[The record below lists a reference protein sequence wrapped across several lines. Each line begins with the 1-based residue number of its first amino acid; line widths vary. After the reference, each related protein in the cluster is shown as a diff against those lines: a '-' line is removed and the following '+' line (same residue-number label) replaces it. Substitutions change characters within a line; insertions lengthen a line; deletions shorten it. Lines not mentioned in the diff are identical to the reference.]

1 MGGSLTLGKRAPVSR
16 ERAVELGGPCRLQVR
31 AAREGGAED
40 RQVRF
45 VAGPQFALEL
55 GPPVRPAV
63 LRGDLNFVQAQLNDA
78 RADRHVPLETHL
90 AEGGQSGERVA
101 AHRIE
106 EAVPGVAGRPDAGI
120 VAGAG
125 VALELEPA
133 MDSAGTPPREGLQ
146 GEPAPTGRRA
156 DPGREPRS
164 AKRPAGGVQVS
175 VLDFDAPRGL
185 ERDDAG
191 QPGRRVEDQLPDR
204 RGVED
209 GQLELDL
216 LGAEPVARD
225 CDAAV
230 SPRRRSAA
238 PPSVDPRGPA
248 SGGRSWGR

>member
-1 MGGSLTLGKRAPVSR
+1 MGGSLTLGKRVPVSR
-16 ERAVELGGPCRLQVR
+16 ERAVELGGCGRLQAR
-31 AAREGGAED
+31 TAREDGAED

-45 VAGPQFALEL
+45 VAGPQLALEL

-78 RADRHVPLETHL
+78 RADRDVPLETPL
-90 AEGGQSGERVA
+90 AEGGESRERIA
-101 AHRIE
+101 AHRVE

-133 MDSAGTPPREGLQ
+133 MDRAGTPPGEGLQ
-146 GEPAPTGRRA
+146 GQPAPTGRRA
-156 DPGREPRS
+156 DPGRESHR
-164 AKRPAGGVQVS
+164 AKRPADGVEVS
-175 VLDFDAPRGL
+175 VLDFDAPRGP

-191 QPGRRVEDQLPDR
+191 QPGRGVEDQLPDR
-204 RGVED
+204 RGVKD

-238 PPSVDPRGPA
+238 PPSADPRGPA
-248 SGGRSWGR
+248 SGGRSWDR